1 MDFLFF
7 NKNNLEKGEI
17 KMGTIIVGGV
27 IEKDGKFLLVQEAQE
42 KCRGKWNIPAGH
54 LDPNENIFD
63 GAKREV
69 FEETGCKVELKN
81 VLQIANKV
89 LENDIWISVVF
100 STDLL
105 EENITYDNSEILDA
119 KWFSY
124 EELLNMKD
132 ELRSY
137 DWIINSISNS
147 YKHSVYQTVQILISR
162 EEPSFYVYGYKSNDT
177 NNEEG
182 EYLYSQT
189 ELLEGLEKMLNI
201 YLGEVYE
208 TIL

>member
-1 MDFLFF
+1 M
-7 NKNNLEKGEI
+7 
-17 KMGTIIVGGV
+17 
-27 IEKDGKFLLVQEAQE
+27 
-42 KCRGKWNIPAGH
+42 
-54 LDPNENIFD
+54 DPNENIFD

-69 FEETGCKVELKN
+69 FEETGCKVELKS

-137 DWIINSISNS
+137 DWIINSISNLVEN
-147 YKHSVYQTVQILISR
+147 KGVDI
-162 EEPSFYVYGYKSNDT
+162 
-177 NNEEG
+177 
-182 EYLYSQT
+182 
-189 ELLEGLEKMLNI
+189 NI
-201 YLGEVYE
+201 
-208 TIL
+208 IKIIK